1 MKITREELDRKEK
14 ESALDLF
21 TEGIRSEYTRKKY
34 TQILRRVLCDI
45 FEDVLEGD
53 FEARATQLV
62 KITQEN
68 PNWARDLLLSLSKK
82 LKQRTELPKD
92 HADYLNPSSVDS
104 YFKPLKKLFDMNDV
118 TISWKRIYST
128 LPELDNISVG
138 RGWTRQEIQKMLNFA
153 NGAMDR
159 TIVLFAASSS
169 IRSGGLEL
177 NWGDV
182 TPIYKVDEQLK
193 IEITES
199 EKSKAVVACAMI
211 RVYNGSSGQYPAF
224 ITAEAFDSLQDYKL
238 EWIRQIGREPKE
250 KDPIFKK
257 EGVLLRRA
265 SRAVIKKR
273 VERMVAKAQ
282 LRGPLPK
289 GQKRYDVP
297 IMNGFRRF
305 WNKICKE
312 TLSRDSPLASLIKKE
327 YMMGHAGLVKLD
339 RNYFKTHTLELAEEY
354 LQAAP
359 DLTISDEFRLRQ
371 ENSKLRNER
380 EQYQDSNVIRRLE
393 KRIEELE
400 FGSKT
405 RDLQYFK
412 DLANNNGISTKL
424 LVTMFHFIFEM
435 SAPEEEKRMAW
446 KKLQQSK
453 GEEGKQEILKFL
465 ENSKP
470 VLKNW
475 LSTSTS

>member
-1 MKITREELDRKEK
+1 
-14 ESALDLF
+14 
-21 TEGIRSEYTRKKY
+21 
-34 TQILRRVLCDI
+34 
-45 FEDVLEGD
+45 
-53 FEARATQLV
+53 
-62 KITQEN
+62 
-68 PNWARDLLLSLSKK
+68 
-82 LKQRTELPKD
+82 
-92 HADYLNPSSVDS
+92 
-104 YFKPLKKLFDMNDV
+104 MNDV

-138 RGWTRQEIQKMLNFA
+138 RGWTRQEIQKMLNYA

-211 RVYNGSSGQYPAF
+211 RVYSGSSGQYPAF
-224 ITAEAFDSLQDYKL
+224 ITVEAFDSLQDYKL

-257 EGVLLRRA
+257 EGVLPRRA

-273 VERMVAKAQ
+273 VERMVEKAQ
-282 LRGPLPK
+282 LRTPLPK

-380 EQYQDSNVIRRLE
+380 EQYQDSNIIRGLK
-393 KRIEELE
+393 KRIDDLE
-400 FGSKT
+400 FGFNARTAS
-405 RDLQYFK
+405 FNK
-412 DLANNNGISTKL
+412 DMLKMDDDKSGQLIRMVVQWILETEKSEK
-424 LVTMFHFIFEM
+424 
-435 SAPEEEKRMAW
+435 EKRQIF
-446 KKLQQSK
+446 KQIK
-453 GEEGKQEILKFL
+453 EGKDQKTVIQ
-465 ENSKP
+465 S
-470 VLKNW
+470 
-475 LSTSTS
+475 LST

>member
-1 MKITREELDRKEK
+1 MKITKEELVRKEK

-34 TQILRRVLCDI
+34 TQILRRVLCEI

-53 FEARATQLV
+53 FEERATQLV

-82 LKQRTELPKD
+82 LKQRTELPRD
-92 HADYLNPSSVDS
+92 HPDYLNPSSVDS

-138 RGWTRQEIQKMLNFA
+138 RGWTRQEIQKMLNYA

-211 RVYNGSSGQYPAF
+211 RVYSGSSGQYPAF
-224 ITAEAFDSLQDYKL
+224 ITVEAFDSLQDYKL

-380 EQYQDSNVIRRLE
+380 EQYQDSNVIRGLK
-393 KRIEELE
+393 KRIDDLE
-400 FGSKT
+400 YGFNARTSSFNK
-405 RDLQYFK
+405 
-412 DLANNNGISTKL
+412 
-424 LVTMFHFIFEM
+424 EM
-435 SAPEEEKRMAW
+435 LNMEDDKSGQLIRMVVQWILETEKSEEEKRQIF
-446 KKLQQSK
+446 KQIKESKDQKLILQS
-453 GEEGKQEILKFL
+453 LV
-465 ENSKP
+465 S
-470 VLKNW
+470 
-475 LSTSTS
+475 

>member
-1 MKITREELDRKEK
+1 MKITKEELVRKEK

-34 TQILRRVLCDI
+34 TQILRRVLCEI

-53 FEARATQLV
+53 FEERATQLV

-82 LKQRTELPKD
+82 LKQRTELPRD
-92 HADYLNPSSVDS
+92 HPDYLNPSSVDS

-138 RGWTRQEIQKMLNFA
+138 RGWTRQEIQKMLNYA

-211 RVYNGSSGQYPAF
+211 RVYSGSSGQYPAF
-224 ITAEAFDSLQDYKL
+224 ITVEAFDSLQDYKL

-380 EQYQDSNVIRRLE
+380 EQYQDSNVIRGLK
-393 KRIEELE
+393 KRIDDLE
-400 FGSKT
+400 YGFNARTSS
-405 RDLQYFK
+405 FNK
-412 DLANNNGISTKL
+412 DMLKMDDDKSGQLIRMVVQWILETEKS
-424 LVTMFHFIFEM
+424 
-435 SAPEEEKRMAW
+435 EEEKRQIF
-446 KKLQQSK
+446 KQIKESKDQKLILQS
-453 GEEGKQEILKFL
+453 LV
-465 ENSKP
+465 S
-470 VLKNW
+470 
-475 LSTSTS
+475 